1 MQSYS
6 ELIWKGLCGLLF
18 VLTVT
23 FYARQMTAWTRWQE
37 WSLENVRNSFDLG
50 AGEDRIRPEVLKM
63 RNLAMRS
70 ASREFALH
78 GELKEDQ
85 WIRYPAHEFLY
96 PIRISDKSPF
106 VFSKKGDEIKLTQS
120 CRELDTEEEV
130 ILFECA

>member
-1 MQSYS
+1 MQSFLDRS
-6 ELIWKGLCGLLF
+6 WKGLCGLLF

-37 WSLENVRNSFDLG
+37 WSLQNIRYSFDLG
-50 AGEDRIRPEVLKM
+50 AGEDRIHPEVLKM
-63 RNLAMRS
+63 RKLAMRS
-70 ASREFALH
+70 TGKEFALH

-106 VFSKKGDEIKLTQS
+106 MFSKKGDEIKLTQV
-120 CRELDTEEEV
+120 CRELDIEGEV
-130 ILFECA
+130 ILYECT